1 VKNID
6 AFLTQLVGYAWGMPM
21 LFLLVVGGL
30 VLTIYSRFL
39 PFRSGRHALQ
49 ILLGKFDDPNDPG
62 QISHFEALS
71 TALSSTIGMGNI
83 GGVAIAI
90 SQGGAG
96 AVFWMW
102 VAAIVGMGTKFFT
115 CTLAVL
121 YRGEDSVGDLQGGPM
136 YFMSVGLGGFWRG
149 PAAFFSVCGMVGC
162 LAMFQTNQMAEILY
176 VSFKVPHWITGAV
189 SSTLVGIVILG
200 GIKRIA
206 SVASRLVPA
215 MCLLYLVMA
224 IAIVIRNYEVV
235 PAVLQQ
241 IFHDAFTGTA
251 AAGGAAAIAFRTAL
265 TTGIKRAAF
274 SNEAGI
280 GTAPM
285 AHGAV
290 KTDEPVREGL
300 VAMLGPFIDTIV
312 VCTITAIVILSAAPW
327 QGAAIKGTALTAA
340 AFENSLGMPGKVGLM
355 IIVVLF
361 GMTTMFGYSYYGKK
375 CFSYLFGAEQSRIYD
390 IVYLMTLFAGAVWS
404 ANMVVNLLDSAFA
417 LMAIP
422 NIIATLFLA
431 KKVMDATQDYYKRQ
445 FG

>member
-1 VKNID
+1 MKSID
-6 AFLTQLVGYAWGMPM
+6 AFLAEFVGYAWGTP
-21 LFLLVVGGL
+21 LLVLLIGGGL
-30 VLTIYSRFL
+30 ALTVYSRFL
-39 PFRSGRHALQ
+39 PFRGGFHAFA
-49 ILLGKFDDPNDPG
+49 ILLGKFDNDDDPG

-90 SQGGAG
+90 TQGGPG

-102 VAAIVGMGTKFFT
+102 VAALVGMGTKFFT

-121 YRGEDSVGDLQGGPM
+121 YRGRDSAGELQGGPM
-136 YFMSVGLGGFWRG
+136 YYMTVGLGGFWRG
-149 PAAFFSVCGMVGC
+149 PAVFFSVCGMVGC

-176 VSFKVPHWITGAV
+176 DSFKVPHWITGAV
-189 SSTLVGIVILG
+189 ASTLVGIVVLG

-206 SVASRLVPA
+206 TVASRLVPA
-215 MCLLYLVMA
+215 MCLMYLLM
-224 IAIVIRNYEVV
+224 AIVILIRNYAAI
-235 PAVLQQ
+235 PGVLSQ

-251 AAGGAAAIAFRTAL
+251 AAGGAAAIAFKTAI

-290 KTDEPVREGL
+290 RTDEPVREGL
-300 VAMLGPFIDTIV
+300 VAMIGPFIDTIV
-312 VCTITAIVILSAAPW
+312 VCTITAIVILSASSW
-327 QGAAIKGTALTAA
+327 QGTAVKGTALTAA
-340 AFENSLGMPGKVGLM
+340 AFENSLGMAGKVGLM

-375 CFSYLFGAEQSRIYD
+375 CFSYLFGAEQGRIYD
-390 IVYLMTLFAGAVWS
+390 IIFLMTLFAGAVWS

-417 LMAIP
+417 LMALP
-422 NIIATLFLA
+422 NMIATLFLA
-431 KKVMDATQDYYKRQ
+431 KRVMEATRSYYARQ